1 MAGRKKIIKK
11 KLREPDEFFSLTEIA
26 FLFIKQHFRKI
37 VTGGVIV
44 LVVLLAIFLFQKWEG
59 KKEEEASQQFDSA
72 LEIYQML
79 SSPYRGEGSPSEYK
93 SVLEKFDEVITKFP
107 RTSSGRFSLL
117 YKGNIHLRLGEFDE
131 AIKNYQTFLQ
141 KVGKEKLYQA
151 FGMEGL
157 GVAYEGKKDY
167 EKALDAYQKILKMG
181 DHFQL
186 GGAYLNMGRC
196 YEKLGKKKEALENY
210 RAFLKVSQKSIM
222 TNAVL
227 AKISLLEN

>member
-11 KLREPDEFFSLTEIA
+11 KLREPDEFMSLTEGA
-26 FLFIKQHFRKI
+26 CVFIKQYLKPI
-37 VTGGVIV
+37 AAGGIV
-44 LVVLLAIFLFQKWEG
+44 LFVILLSLFLFQKWEE
-59 KKEEEASQQFDSA
+59 KKEEEVSQQFDSA
-72 LEIYQML
+72 LEIYQVL
-79 SSPYRGEGSPSEYK
+79 SSPYRGEGSPSEYR
-93 SVLEKFDEVITKFP
+93 SVLEKFDEVIAKFP

-167 EKALDAYQKILKMG
+167 GKALDAYQKILKMG

-210 RAFLKVSQKSIM
+210 GAFLKVSQKSIM

-227 AKISLLEN
+227 AKISLHEN